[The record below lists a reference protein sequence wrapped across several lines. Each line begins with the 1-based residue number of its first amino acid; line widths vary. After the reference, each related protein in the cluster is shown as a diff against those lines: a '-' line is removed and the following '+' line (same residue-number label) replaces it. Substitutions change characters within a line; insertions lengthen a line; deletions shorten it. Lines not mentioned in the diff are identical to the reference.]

1 VLQLSLKDILSSIR
15 IKPKNEVFQKN
26 FVEDEELEEL
36 VKITIDSKRGI
47 LYVLAKVSPVC
58 AFVS

>member
-36 VKITIDSKRGI
+36 AKITIDSKRDI
-47 LYVLAKVSPVC
+47 SYVLAKVSPVC

>member
-1 VLQLSLKDILSSIR
+1 VLQLLLKNMLSSIR
-15 IKPKNEVFQKN
+15 IKLKNEVFQKN

-36 VKITIDSKRGI
+36 AKITIDSKRDI

>member
-1 VLQLSLKDILSSIR
+1 VLQLSLKDMLSSIR

-26 FVEDEELEEL
+26 FVEDEKLEEL
-36 VKITIDSKRGI
+36 TKITIDSKRDI
-47 LYVLAKVSPVC
+47 LYVLTKVSPVR